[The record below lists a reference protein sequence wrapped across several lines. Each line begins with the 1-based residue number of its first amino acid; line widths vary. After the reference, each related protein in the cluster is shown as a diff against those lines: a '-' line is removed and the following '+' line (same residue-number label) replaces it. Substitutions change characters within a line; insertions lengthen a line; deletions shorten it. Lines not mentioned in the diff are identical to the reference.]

1 MKRLAVWL
9 VVAGFL
15 SPVWAQDPPPMED
28 PAAMPPPEEAFG
40 MDGPDGAPPRNN
52 PVDLWLKHLRD
63 RNPDEYA
70 RLTELRMKDPEKFH
84 AEMHKKLQRQQV
96 LEVFETNPRF
106 KQVFGELPEEEQ
118 NRITELIS
126 QPVMKKGPGKHGRP
140 NPEIEKME
148 AETGELARMY
158 QEAPDAVEKQ
168 KIKDTIRSKLEALFD
183 LRQKDREQM
192 IARMEKKMA
201 DLRRNLDEKK
211 GRREEIIDRRL
222 KDLTGDDP
230 LAW

>member
-1 MKRLAVWL
+1 MKHL
-9 VVAGFL
+9 VVLVVFAGL
-15 SPVWAQDPPPMED
+15 VSTVWAQDPPSGEGSVG
-28 PAAMPPPEEAFG
+28 MPPPEEVFG
-40 MDGPDGAPPRNN
+40 MEGPDAPPPRNN
-52 PVDLWLKHLRD
+52 PIDLWLNNLRVRD
-63 RNPDEYA
+63 PDEYA
-70 RLTELRMKDPEKFH
+70 RLTELRMKDPDKFH
-84 AEMHKKLQRQQV
+84 AEMYKKLRHQQT
-96 LEVFETNPRF
+96 LEVLDKNPRF
-106 KQVFGELPEEEQ
+106 KQVFDQLPEEERT
-118 NRITELIS
+118 RITELIS